1 MDKENQQNIDVG
13 KVRFDKS
20 VKKLEEKVAF
30 LKKSLDTLG
39 HEGRNTAGGQSLR
52 KQLNSAKRQLFKSRN
67 LVQARDSNQ

>member
-1 MDKENQQNIDVG
+1 MDEETHHIDVG

-39 HEGRNTAGGQSLR
+39 PEGRNTAGGQSLR
-52 KQLNSAKRQLFKSRN
+52 KQLNNANRQLFKSRQ